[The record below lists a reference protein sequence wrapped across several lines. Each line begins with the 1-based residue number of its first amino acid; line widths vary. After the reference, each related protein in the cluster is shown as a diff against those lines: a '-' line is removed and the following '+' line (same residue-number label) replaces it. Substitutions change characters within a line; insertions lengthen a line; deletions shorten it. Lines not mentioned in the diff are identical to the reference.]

1 MKNINSIGGILIS
14 NVKLKVTNLSKSFD
28 NNGEELCVLNNISF
42 DVFENEF
49 LTIVGPSGCGKT
61 TLLRIISGLLKPSS
75 GKIFFNE
82 KLITKASSL
91 IGYVPQEYSLFP
103 WKSLKNNIKFGLKI
117 QNYKPD
123 EIENK
128 INSLLDMM
136 KLSKFKDYYPKD
148 ISGGMRQKVAIARSL
163 AIDQKLILL
172 DEPLRSIDAQNRN
185 KLQDDIIDIWK
196 MSKRTMIFVTHNID
210 EAVYI
215 SDRIIIL
222 SSLPGTIKK
231 IIDINLDHPRDR
243 TNQAFNSVRREILKD
258 LD

>member
-14 NVKLKVTNLSKSFD
+14 NIKLKVTNLSKTFD
-28 NNGEELCVLNNISF
+28 NNEEKLCVLNNISF

-75 GKIFFNE
+75 GKIFFDGQI
-82 KLITKASSL
+82 ITKASSL

-117 QNYKPD
+117 KNYKPD

-136 KLSKFKDYYPKD
+136 NLSKFKDYYPKD

-185 KLQDDIIDIWK
+185 KLQDDIINIWK
-196 MSKRTMIFVTHNID
+196 MSKRTIIFVTHNID

-215 SDRIIIL
+215 SDRIIVL

-231 IIDINLDHPRDR
+231 IIDINLDRPRDR
-243 TNQAFNSVRREILKD
+243 TNQAFNSVRREILEE